1 MANTL
6 AEAVEAL
13 RQATDGIAQKL
24 SQTTAEEL
32 EAYVEEREKYIQAI
46 REAIGAASP
55 AEIEALKPIVDG
67 VLAKDGFIVR
77 RMEKLR
83 DEASDKLSQTAQ
95 AKTQRMA
102 YESSQPVDSYFFD
115 RKK

>member
-1 MANTL
+1 MANALT
-6 AEAVEAL
+6 EAVEAL
-13 RQATDGIAQKL
+13 KQATDRIAQKL

-46 REAIGAASP
+46 RESIGAANP
-55 AEIEALKPIVDG
+55 EDVAALKPTVDG
-67 VLAKDGFIVR
+67 ILAKDAFIVR

-83 DEASDKLSQTAQ
+83 DEASGKLSQTAQ
-95 AKTQRMA
+95 AKTQRTA
-102 YESSQPVDSYFFD
+102 YEPAQPVDSYFFD